1 MIDIIEHYQIV
12 FDSPIFWLYI
22 SCVIVDLVLGNIKAF
37 RNNDIDSSVGLRGS
51 LKHAGLAVFVVL
63 FLPTL
68 SAFVGDST
76 MSNGIVAYFVYQYI
90 ISIIENLGALGFPLP
105 DSITEKFRRLGE
117 GKYDSEGKRK
127 GDK

>member
-1 MIDIIEHYQIV
+1 MIDIIAHYQIV
-12 FDSPIFWLYI
+12 FDSPIFWLYV

-51 LKHAGLAVFVVL
+51 LKHVGLGVFVVL
-63 FLPTL
+63 FLPAL

-105 DSITEKFRRLGE
+105 DSITEKLRRLNMD
-117 GKYDSEGKRK
+117 KYNSEDKTK